1 MICPHPDCG
10 RDHAAEE
17 QAGLVPLT
25 GDDLANCT
33 LLVVAIVKNLRAEL
47 EYGKPAERDAARAWL
62 DTQVFH
68 DLMIAAG
75 QDPDQAREA
84 LIRVYEAPG
93 KANPWRRQGRR
104 KDIPADTGADSITA
118 QGDAA

>member
-1 MICPHPDCG
+1 MCPHPDCG

-25 GDDLANCT
+25 GDDLADCT
-33 LLVVAIVKNLRAEL
+33 LLVVAIVKNLRVEL
-47 EYGKPAERDAARAWL
+47 EFGHPRAREAARTWL
-62 DTQVFH
+62 DTQGFH

-84 LIRVYEAPG
+84 LIRVHAAPG

-104 KDIPADTGADSITA
+104 SQHPLPADSPTDEE
-118 QGDAA
+118 AA